1 MSDNNAGHKKPDWWW
16 EAQFRL
22 YGISFKDGDDMR
34 GVAMWALKEGLF
46 NSPSDEMKAL
56 ETRLVEEFRVN
67 KHKFVQELIAYC
79 KEKAC
84 RAADEEER
92 NGSRHERG

>member
-1 MSDNNAGHKKPDWWW
+1 
-16 EAQFRL
+16 
-22 YGISFKDGDDMR
+22 
-34 GVAMWALKEGLF
+34 
-46 NSPSDEMKAL
+46 MKAL